1 MKLTDFQKSEI
12 KRLYDNNT
20 LDTTDLGEIVEMI
33 VDTTIDNDIVDFSHD
48 EDGDM
53 YEAYTNIVW
62 DMIESWEDEKQQ
74 N

>member
-33 VDTTIDNDIVDFSHD
+33 VDTTIDNDIVDFSDD